1 MNPEDL
7 LQASL
12 LDLLYELEGTDIR
25 LILGGGYGLY
35 QKRLHAIKAQQAGAR
50 LVITPVPPARST
62 NDLDLF
68 LRTEIIAD
76 ATQAKQLR
84 DALDR
89 LGYTVIEKAK
99 FYQFVRPIAIGNITY
114 EVKVDFLTKRPD
126 ITLYPTLRVDSRR
139 VRLKQSL
146 ELHAHT
152 TDEAAA
158 IEEMPLEITLTGMR
172 TNGEIYTAS
181 LSVPHAYPFLMMKLF
196 AFRDQKDNPE
206 KEFGREHAFDIF
218 TLVSI
223 LTEDEF
229 ETAKALAIQYASLP
243 VATEA
248 AAIVSSLFSEP
259 SALGLLRLQEHRFFS
274 RTMDME
280 RFITILTTIF

>member
-35 QKRLHAIKAQQAGAR
+35 QKRLYAIKAQQVGAR

-76 ATQAKQLR
+76 AAQAKQLR

-99 FYQFVRPIAIGNITY
+99 FYQFVRPIAIGSATY

-126 ITLYPTLRVDSRR
+126 ITLFPTLRVDSRR

-152 TDEAAA
+152 TEEAAA
-158 IEEMPLEITLTGMR
+158 IEEMPLEITLEGQK
-172 TNGEIYTAS
+172 TNGETYMAS
-181 LSVPHAYPFLMMKLF
+181 LFVPHAYPFLMMKLF

-229 ETAKALAIQYASLP
+229 ETAKTLAAQYASLP
-243 VATEA
+243 VAKEA
-248 AAIVSSLFSEP
+248 AAIVSSLFGEP

-280 RFITILTTIF
+280 RFVTILTTIF

>member
-1 MNPEDL
+1 MSPEDL
-7 LQASL
+7 LQVSL

-68 LRTEIIAD
+68 LRREIIAD
-76 ATQAKQLR
+76 AAQAKQLR

-99 FYQFVRPIAIGNITY
+99 FYQFVRAIAIGNATY
-114 EVKVDFLTKRPD
+114 EVKVDFLTRRPD
-126 ITLYPTLRVDSRR
+126 ITLYSTLRVDSRR

-172 TNGEIYTAS
+172 TNGETYTAS
-181 LSVPHAYPFLMMKLF
+181 LFVPHAYPFLMMKLF
-196 AFRDQKDNPE
+196 AFRDQKDNSE

-223 LTEDEF
+223 LTEEEF
-229 ETAKALAIQYASLP
+229 ESAKALAAQYASLP
-243 VATEA
+243 VAIEA
-248 AAIVSSLFSEP
+248 AAIVSTLFAEP
-259 SALGLLRLQEHRFFS
+259 SALGLLRLREHRFFS
-274 RTMDME
+274 RTIDTE
-280 RFITILTTIF
+280 RFITILSAIF